1 MKNTFFFEIKRIFQL
16 KNIFI
21 LCLFF
26 TLALYAVYLGT
37 WTYKDFLREKK
48 NFLNFESQKVTQYIN
63 YEQYGFHGFR
73 VLFQPS
79 PLIVFCH
86 SCFTTLKS
94 NIDIKDIVDIDS
106 DYKGQKIFTTNGMV
120 GDFSTVFFV
129 LGSLLMLYFGL
140 NTFTGA
146 ASLRF
151 HRTKSYIHRTIC
163 SRLVILSAYFLLLIQ
178 AAFFFAKL
186 LGVPLA
192 VKDAGIFLKYSLYGM
207 LFITFFYVL
216 GIFLTVIFRFNKV
229 LVSSAYLVW
238 FVIIFAVPLIYNLNL
253 EKKAKQIKSNETVNI
268 EKLNNGK
275 DFERKTEAYFKK
287 LQEKKVKD
295 IRPVTKQFIREYL
308 ERILPL
314 NTTIETNLNREV
326 KRLILHHEDNTIFA
340 PSSFYCFLSKEF
352 SSMGYYGYQDFL
364 SCILKLKDGFY
375 RYYFDKRYNQI
386 DQTVEPFVKNNENI
400 FLSKSFLPGNYR
412 KGVLITFLYCLLLL
426 AGTLKG
432 LQRTAKPPAKNRR
445 FKLDINQLEMGKTY
459 FYFSRNV
466 DPGKKNGMIHYL
478 ESQQAVIIEKP
489 DSSLY
494 DPGISLKTWVQFES
508 GEKQIDPGTLGE
520 YLEVLGITGHQ
531 LDQRIKNL
539 DNEILYTA
547 YLGIQ
552 LAQNTT
558 IYVCDDFLDRVSR
571 EFEQTFKEA
580 VDKLLP
586 RAIIIY
592 FGSQMFDITVK
603 EKHDPMPHVLHET
616 EECRFVAVDLN
627 DITLR

>member
-1 MKNTFFFEIKRIFQL
+1 
-16 KNIFI
+16 
-21 LCLFF
+21 
-26 TLALYAVYLGT
+26 
-37 WTYKDFLREKK
+37 
-48 NFLNFESQKVTQYIN
+48 
-63 YEQYGFHGFR
+63 
-73 VLFQPS
+73 
-79 PLIVFCH
+79 
-86 SCFTTLKS
+86 
-94 NIDIKDIVDIDS
+94 
-106 DYKGQKIFTTNGMV
+106 
-120 GDFSTVFFV
+120 
-129 LGSLLMLYFGL
+129 
-140 NTFTGA
+140 
-146 ASLRF
+146 
-151 HRTKSYIHRTIC
+151 
-163 SRLVILSAYFLLLIQ
+163 
-178 AAFFFAKL
+178 
-186 LGVPLA
+186 
-192 VKDAGIFLKYSLYGM
+192 
-207 LFITFFYVL
+207 
-216 GIFLTVIFRFNKV
+216 
-229 LVSSAYLVW
+229 
-238 FVIIFAVPLIYNLNL
+238 
-253 EKKAKQIKSNETVNI
+253 
-268 EKLNNGK
+268 
-275 DFERKTEAYFKK
+275 
-287 LQEKKVKD
+287 
-295 IRPVTKQFIREYL
+295 
-308 ERILPL
+308 
-314 NTTIETNLNREV
+314 
-326 KRLILHHEDNTIFA
+326 
-340 PSSFYCFLSKEF
+340 
-352 SSMGYYGYQDFL
+352 MGYYGYQDFL
-364 SCILKLKDGFY
+364 SYILKLKDGFY
-375 RYYFDKRYNQI
+375 RYYFDKRYDQI

-412 KGVLITFLYCLLLL
+412 EGVLITFLYCLLLL
-426 AGTLKG
+426 AGTLRG
-432 LQRTAKPPAKNRR
+432 LQGTAKPPAKNRR

-478 ESQQAVIIEKP
+478 KSQQAVIIEKP

-520 YLEVLGITGHQ
+520 YLEVLGISGHQ

-586 RAIIIY
+586 HAIIIY

>member
-1 MKNTFFFEIKRIFQL
+1 MKNTFFFESKRIFQL

-37 WTYKDFLREKK
+37 SKYKDFLREEK
-48 NFLNFESQKVTQYIN
+48 NFLNFESRKVTQYIN

-73 VLFQPS
+73 VLLQPS

-106 DYKGQKIFTTNGMV
+106 NFKGQKIFTYNGMV
-120 GDFSTVFFV
+120 GDYSTVFFV

-146 ASLRF
+146 ACLRF
-151 HRTKSYIHRTIC
+151 HRTNSYIYHTIC
-163 SRLVILSAYFLLLIQ
+163 SRLVILGAYFLLLIP
-178 AAFFFAKL
+178 AAFFFAGL
-186 LGVPLA
+186 LGIPLSA
-192 VKDAGIFLKYSLYGM
+192 RDTGIFLKYSLYGM
-207 LFITFFYVL
+207 LYITFFYFL
-216 GIFLTVIFRFNKV
+216 GILLTVIFRFNKV

-238 FVIIFAVPLIYNLNL
+238 FVLIFVVPLIYNLNL
-253 EKKAKQIKSNETVNI
+253 EKRAKQIKSNETVNI

-275 DFERKTEAYFKK
+275 DFERKTESYFKK

-295 IRPVTKQFIREYL
+295 IRPVTKQFVQEYL

-314 NTTIETNLNREV
+314 NTAIETNLNREV
-326 KRLILHHEDNTIFA
+326 KQLILHHEDNTIFA

-364 SCILKLKDGFY
+364 NYILKLKNGFY
-375 RYYFDKRYNQI
+375 HYYFDKRYNQI

-400 FLSKSFLPGNYR
+400 FLSKSLLPGNFLQ
-412 KGVLITFLYCLLLL
+412 GVLITFLYSLLLL
-426 AGTLKG
+426 AGILKG
-432 LQRTAKPPAKNRR
+432 LQGIMKPLPENRR
-445 FKLDINQLEMGKTY
+445 VKLDLNQLEMGKTY

-466 DPGKKNGMIHYL
+466 DPAKKNGMLHYL
-478 ESQQAVIIEKP
+478 KSQQAVIIEKP

-494 DPGISLKTWVQFES
+494 DPGVSLKTWVQFEA
-508 GEKQIDPGTLGE
+508 GQKQIDPATLGE
-520 YLEVLGITGHQ
+520 YLETLGITGHQ
-531 LDQRIKNL
+531 LNQRIKNL
-539 DNEILYTA
+539 DNEVLYTA
-547 YLGIQ
+547 YLGVR

-558 IYVCDDFLDRVSR
+558 IYVCDDFLNRVSR

-586 RAIIIY
+586 HAIIIY
-592 FGSQMFDITVK
+592 FGSQMFDITLK
-603 EKHDPMPHVLHET
+603 EKNNPMPHVLHET